1 MVKCKIYCSL
11 SGADMEEAINELC
24 QTYKDIKSIQF
35 IKQGSLYSAIAIYD
49 DGTGA

>member
-1 MVKCKIYCSL
+1 MIQCKIYGSL
-11 SGADMEEAINELC
+11 SGTDMEAAIAELY
-24 QTYKDIKSIQF
+24 QTYKDVKSIQF